1 MCKCLWIA
9 RPEGLSCSFYDLF
22 ATIYTCIKD
31 VNVKLIHYHSQS
43 FIRMLNFGKRKKK
56 EKNLEIATIRRQE
69 TYVGPLKLAWWP
81 RIIIW
86 FSVHRRQTL
95 FLSLPQWNSD
105 EQKPRHLH
113 LKEVFVSIFLPSAYT
128 SFQFYMHFKG
138 KIFNMDHQYHHHY
151 RHLPQMY

>member
-1 MCKCLWIA
+1 MPVNRKARRTFMLILWLI
-9 RPEGLSCSFYDLF
+9 RHHLHMYQRCECEINSLSFPV
-22 ATIYTCIKD
+22 IHP
-31 VNVKLIHYHSQS
+31 NVKLWQ
-43 FIRMLNFGKRKKK
+43 KKKK